1 MYRISIVAVPSQA
14 VSLVRI
20 LQCEVG
26 HVDSLVVAVAAAAI
40 RVAEAARMFAGEARI
55 LQVLGGE
62 PSPVGDVMADW
73 ANAADAG

>member
-1 MYRISIVAVPSQA
+1 MSCLYLKV
-14 VSLVRI
+14 LRI
-20 LQCEVG
+20 LQRVVG
-26 HVDSLVVAVAAAAI
+26 HIDLLVVAVAAAAI

-62 PSPVGDVMADW
+62 PSPVGDVMAVW

>member
-1 MYRISIVAVPSQA
+1 MR
-14 VSLVRI
+14 LLRI
-20 LQCEVG
+20 LQREVG

-73 ANAADAG
+73 ANAADVG

>member
-1 MYRISIVAVPSQA
+1 MR
-14 VSLVRI
+14 LLRI
-20 LQCEVG
+20 LQRVVG
-26 HVDSLVVAVAAAAI
+26 HIDLLVVAVAAAAI

-55 LQVLGGE
+55 LQVFGGE